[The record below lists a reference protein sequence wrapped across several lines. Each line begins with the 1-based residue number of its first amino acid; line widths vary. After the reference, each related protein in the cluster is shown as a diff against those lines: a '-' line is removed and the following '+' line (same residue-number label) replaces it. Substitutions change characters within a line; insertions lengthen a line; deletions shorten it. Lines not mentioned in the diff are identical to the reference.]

1 MRLDTVAMSVAMRLA
16 CAVSWPISG
25 SVAPGHFPP
34 PAACASA
41 IACLM
46 FGSFGSWSSGTS
58 EAAHSP
64 NSDAEA
70 AMTAGLDGGCVP
82 A

>member
-1 MRLDTVAMSVAMRLA
+1 M
-16 CAVSWPISG
+16 SG

-34 PAACASA
+34 PTACASA
-41 IACLM
+41 MACRML
-46 FGSFGSWSSGTS
+46 GSLGSCSSGTS
-58 EAAHSP
+58 DAAHSP

-70 AMTAGLDGGCVP
+70 AITAGLAGGCTP